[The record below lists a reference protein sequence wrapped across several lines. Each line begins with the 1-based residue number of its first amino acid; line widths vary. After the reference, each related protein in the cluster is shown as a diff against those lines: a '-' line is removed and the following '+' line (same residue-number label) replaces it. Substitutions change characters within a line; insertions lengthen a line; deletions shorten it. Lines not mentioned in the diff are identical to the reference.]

1 MGLSVTSTSQSK
13 HSEQVS
19 INKRL
24 RAVIDELRHDKMNA
38 KERILQRQSEVNERS
53 TEAVQLINIANTF
66 YMQRSQDRLKAAELV
81 ADAGGEAEEHRAKM
95 QELNNRIEYYDLVMQ
110 EREDEYNK
118 MIVEAEQRAANLNDP
133 AEELRE
139 SEKKRHRDLI
149 EAFDKLMHRSGIWC
163 VD

>member
-38 KERILQRQSEVNERS
+38 KERILQRQSEVDERS

-66 YMQRSQDRLKAAELV
+66 YMQRSHDRLKAAELV
-81 ADAGGEAEEHRAKM
+81 ADRRGIALRGPRDP
-95 QELNNRIEYYDLVMQ
+95 LYDLA
-110 EREDEYNK
+110 RY
-118 MIVEAEQRAANLNDP
+118 
-133 AEELRE
+133 
-139 SEKKRHRDLI
+139 
-149 EAFDKLMHRSGIWC
+149 
-163 VD
+163 

>member
-19 INKRL
+19 INKNL

-38 KERILQRQSEVNERS
+38 KERILQRQSEVDERS

-81 ADAGGEAEEHRAKM
+81 ADAGGEAEEHRAKIRSK
-95 QELNNRIEYYDLVMQ
+95 NPR
-110 EREDEYNK
+110 
-118 MIVEAEQRAANLNDP
+118 
-133 AEELRE
+133 
-139 SEKKRHRDLI
+139 RDLTP
-149 EAFDKLMHRSGIWC
+149 
-163 VD
+163 